1 MKLTPPKKI
10 NWWLSVILGAVGI
23 ALEIASLVAKLPVLS
38 IVGFWVVVIALVVLV
53 LSTALKGF

>member
-1 MKLTPPKKI
+1 MRLTPPKKT

-23 ALEIASLVAKLPVLS
+23 VLEIASLVAKLNVLS